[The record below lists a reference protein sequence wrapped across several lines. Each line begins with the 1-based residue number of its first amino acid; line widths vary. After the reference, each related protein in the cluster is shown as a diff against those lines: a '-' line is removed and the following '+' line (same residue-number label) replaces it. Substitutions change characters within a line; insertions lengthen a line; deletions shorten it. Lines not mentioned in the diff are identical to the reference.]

1 MFDFSN
7 YWLFLL
13 LLAFGYVVFNN
24 FAQQNVGGKGR
35 LFSLQKEMQET
46 QKKMIEASKARR
58 EKEYQELSSKYL
70 EQTME
75 LFKIQLKLAIV
86 ILIPFFFLISFVFPA
101 IEPTGDDDIYIQLSD
116 DGSAESCD
124 QAANDGIYS
133 GCIVLSENAKRGA
146 WVIDVIL
153 KSAQNESLAR
163 FQHPIFYEGGSM
175 KDIWLHN
182 TSQSGVLDALLGKT
196 AYAIN
201 ITTNSKEYSS
211 GQQVKVYAT
220 VVPNPPKDAR
230 LEAVFNSGTFFYIDL
245 PAPLPLLNIRRII
258 GSTGV
263 FIFFAFV
270 LGLSLSLGKAF
281 YTWASKKIHK

>member
-1 MFDFSN
+1 MFDLSN
-7 YWLFLL
+7 YWVFLL
-13 LLAFGYVVFNN
+13 LLSLAYVAFNN

-46 QKKMIEASKARR
+46 QKKMIEASKARK
-58 EKEYQELSSKYL
+58 EKEYQELSSIYL
-70 EQTME
+70 SQTME
-75 LFKIQLKLAIV
+75 LFKIQMKLAIA
-86 ILIPFFFLISFVFPA
+86 ILIPFLFLVTFVFPA
-101 IEPTGDDDIYIQLSD
+101 LEPTGGDDIYILLSD
-116 DGSAESCD
+116 DGSAKNCD
-124 QAANDGIYS
+124 QAANDGIFS
-133 GCIVLSENAKRGA
+133 GCISLPETAKRGA

-153 KSAQNESLAR
+153 KSSQNESLAR

-182 TSQSGVLDALLGKT
+182 ISQTGLLDALIGKT
-196 AYAIN
+196 AYFIN
-201 ITTNSKEYSS
+201 ISTDQKEYSA
-211 GQQVKVYAT
+211 GQQVKVYAS
-220 VVPNPPKDAR
+220 VVPAPPQNAH

-270 LGLSLSLGKAF
+270 LGLSLSLGKAA